1 MPMDIVR
8 RMLFSPCDLRQW
20 NSIEIHYEENRAVV
34 DPEYFLSPINND
46 AYEHDFIRP
55 IIAKTRARRRTSN

>member
-8 RMLFSPCDLRQW
+8 SMLFSPCDLRRR

-55 IIAKTRARRRTSN
+55 IIAITRVRRRASN